1 MNPTQDRYARFGLVR
16 DMLRT
21 PDIVAGYRLPDV
33 GDVAKRIGAAGKVLL
48 TGEGSSRIFPAKH
61 VIMQARRAGWPL
73 VMHTEAARQAQ
84 EYALTDWAVFAAS
97 NSGRTSEVIKLFQ
110 ELRAKGHG
118 DLFGL
123 TATPGSKLGEVA
135 HANFVLGCGKED
147 AVAATKSVVEQALFY
162 HALFERLAGGNALAG
177 ALAQVGPHCHEA
189 LTTAIDPTLVTKGA
203 KAGTIYFAGRNDGV
217 AEELAL
223 KTNEITRKKSDF
235 LEGTYAAHGVEEVM
249 DASDVV
255 VWIDPYDDAQTKFMD
270 VLVKGVG
277 LTVIAISARETPFPT
292 VRIPA
297 SPFPGYVQ
305 MCAGWSLLVEI
316 GLQLGIDLDKPQ
328 RARKVGN
335 EFVG

>member
-1 MNPTQDRYARFGLVR
+1 MNPTNDRHTRFGLVR

-21 PDIVAGYRLPDV
+21 ADIVADYRLPDV
-33 GDVAKRIGAAGKVLL
+33 GDVTARVAAAGRLLL

-61 VIMQARRAGWPL
+61 AIMQARRAGWPL
-73 VMHTEAARQAQ
+73 VLHTEAARQAQ
-84 EYALTDWAVFAAS
+84 EYDLTGWAVFAAS
-97 NSGRTSEVIKLFQ
+97 NSGRTSEVVKLYQ
-110 ELRAKGHG
+110 DLRAKGHG

-123 TATPGSKLGEVA
+123 TATPASKLAEVA
-135 HANFVLGCGKED
+135 HATFVLGCGKED

-162 HALFERLAGGNALAG
+162 HALFERWSGANDLAP
-177 ALAQVGPHCHEA
+177 ALAQIGAQCRAA
-189 LTTAIDPTLVTKGA
+189 LTTAIDPTWTAKGA
-203 KAGTIYFAGRNDGV
+203 KAGTIYFAGRNDGI
-217 AEELAL
+217 AEELTL

-249 DASDVV
+249 NRDDVV
-255 VWIDPYDDAQTKFMD
+255 IWIDPYDDAQTKFMD

-277 LTVIAISARETPFPT
+277 LTVIAISDRDTPFPT
-292 VRIPA
+292 IRIPT

-305 MCAGWSLLVEI
+305 MCAGWNVLVEI
-316 GLQLGIDLDKPQ
+316 GMSLGIDLDKPQ